1 MIFDGACTIVRNG
14 AGFSRHWLCYSPS
27 GRGVNRLHRRYR
39 HSKLISVTGSRS
51 LGPSTIGVVMN
62 LSPTFGVL
70 GIASVVFT
78 IVLVGM
84 VLYALAQ
91 GIIFPRPRIAKLTSS
106 TTNR

>member
-1 MIFDGACTIVRNG
+1 
-14 AGFSRHWLCYSPS
+14 
-27 GRGVNRLHRRYR
+27 
-39 HSKLISVTGSRS
+39 
-51 LGPSTIGVVMN
+51 MN